1 MPSSATFLG
10 NWRGWIRPLVF
21 SVYFVLLCAS
31 YFCTGEATIPSSATF
46 LGNWRGWIRPLVFSV
61 YFVLLCVALKNNL
74 CQLFSFPVQSFFC
87 AGEATMPSSGTFL
100 GNWRGWIRPLVC
112 SVYFVLLCVTLKNNL
127 CQLFFFQIF
136 SCAGEAAMPS
146 SGTFLGNWR
155 GWIRPLVFSVYFV
168 LLCVA
173 LKNNLCQLFSSQ
185 TLSCTGEATC
195 TTLSSATFL
204 GNWRGWIHPL
214 SFFCAGE
221 ATMPSS
227 GTFLGNWRG
236 WIRPL
241 VFSVYFVLLCVA
253 LKNNLC
259 QLFSFQT
266 LSCAGEATMPSS
278 ATFLGNWRGWIRP
291 LVFSV
296 YFVLLCVALPF
307 CVWELRGESKAVQAW
322 FVGGMFVFMAIPIA
336 LLGILQHLIHY
347 TQPHLQRHIIRILWM
362 VPIYA
367 IDAWFALKFAASTI
381 YLDTIRECYEAYVIY
396 NFMIFVLN
404 YLQSEM
410 DLEAVCARKKQVKH
424 LFPFCFLPPWR
435 MGKICELSGVY
446 HEGDFGWDSAWTYVV
461 IINNISQVWALYCL
475 VLFYHAMKEELA
487 PISPFGKFLCV
498 KMVVFFSFWQAVAI
512 ALLVKVGVINEKNT
526 WDFRDGV
533 DSVAN
538 GLQDF
543 LICIEM
549 FIAAVAHY
557 YTFSHKPY
565 IDPNAPSVPAL
576 PPSWPCGTCL
586 MSDMMS
592 ESTSELL
599 HFSENQSILSER
611 RGTVQNRV
619 KTTIIPKTFRN
630 GDVSERTS
638 LLHPI
643 MEDQKPEPSYLS
655 NLQRAG
661 NTEMTTFSSVEVAP
675 DHMRYTE
682 GSVAERDRSFPKPGR
697 VEKKD
702 SEAADSTKSYQG
714 AGLKKDSHH
723 EDV

>member
-1 MPSSATFLG
+1 
-10 NWRGWIRPLVF
+10 
-21 SVYFVLLCAS
+21 
-31 YFCTGEATIPSSATF
+31 
-46 LGNWRGWIRPLVFSV
+46 
-61 YFVLLCVALKNNL
+61 
-74 CQLFSFPVQSFFC
+74 
-87 AGEATMPSSGTFL
+87 
-100 GNWRGWIRPLVC
+100 
-112 SVYFVLLCVTLKNNL
+112 
-127 CQLFFFQIF
+127 
-136 SCAGEAAMPS
+136 
-146 SGTFLGNWR
+146 
-155 GWIRPLVFSVYFV
+155 
-168 LLCVA
+168 
-173 LKNNLCQLFSSQ
+173 
-185 TLSCTGEATC
+185 
-195 TTLSSATFL
+195 
-204 GNWRGWIHPL
+204 
-214 SFFCAGE
+214 
-221 ATMPSS
+221 
-227 GTFLGNWRG
+227 
-236 WIRPL
+236 
-241 VFSVYFVLLCVA
+241 
-253 LKNNLC
+253 
-259 QLFSFQT
+259 
-266 LSCAGEATMPSS
+266 MPSS

-410 DLEAVCARKKQVKH
+410 DLEAVCARKKQVRH

-435 MGKICELSGVY
+435 MGKNFIAWCKHGAISYSVVRPITTIIALICELSGVY

-565 IDPNAPSVPAL
+565 IDPNAPSVPCFA
-576 PPSWPCGTCL
+576 SFMAMWDV
-586 MSDMMS
+586 SDVRHDVR
-592 ESTSELL
+592 E
-599 HFSENQSILSER
+599 HIR
-611 RGTVQNRV
+611 VVGGTVQNRV

-682 GSVAERDRSFPKPGR
+682 GSVADRDRSFPKPGR
-697 VEKKD
+697 VEKD
-702 SEAADSTKSYQG
+702 SEAADSTTSYQG
-714 AGLKKDSHH
+714 VGLKKDSHH